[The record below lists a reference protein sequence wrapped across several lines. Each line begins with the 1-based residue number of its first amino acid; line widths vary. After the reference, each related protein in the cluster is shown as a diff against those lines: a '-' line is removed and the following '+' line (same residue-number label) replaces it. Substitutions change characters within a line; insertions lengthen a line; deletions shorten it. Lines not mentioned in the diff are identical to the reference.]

1 MSWLF
6 FVYLTFPA
14 IAVISLNGAILWG
27 GKKDS
32 TRNSMIESN
41 LYWSFRLESSFPRK
55 IIKIRQQKQTAHLH
69 IVDIFNNEDTIWYGQ
84 AIFEKNDCLFILFLV
99 KSLPITWNLQD
110 DRNTRTHRFARMHFL
125 FLFAHYIRSVCLSCC
140 LFCEK
145 CDLWLRILWSHRWP
159 ELSWAGGERK

>member
-6 FVYLTFPA
+6 FCIFD
-14 IAVISLNGAILWG
+14 ISSNCGNKFKWRFFGAE
-27 GKKDS
+27 KKGS

-69 IVDIFNNEDTIWYGQ
+69 IVDIFINEDTIRYGQ
-84 AIFEKNDCLFILFLV
+84 AIFKKNDCLFILFLV